1 MGLEENDAN
10 CGSNWNTIGDIKL
23 KPNETEEKFQQFL
36 IKRKISDT
44 NPEEIRKKTSF
55 GKYTIPR
62 KRKSE
67 QKTPDVVGQGLASPY
82 QGAVEKYPKLK
93 PHSPSKHPKKISRK
107 SARDFLSNE
116 DDSYRFSAPKNDPL
130 GLSTP
135 MTYGEA
141 RGMSTMNVDLFFS
154 IITK

>member
-1 MGLEENDAN
+1 MDDSA
-10 CGSNWNTIGDIKL
+10 IDDFY
-23 KPNETEEKFQQFL
+23 EKF
-36 IKRKISDT
+36 D
-44 NPEEIRKKTSF
+44 
-55 GKYTIPR
+55 GYTIPR

-82 QGAVEKYPKLK
+82 QGAVEKYPKLQ
-93 PHSPSKHPKKISRK
+93 PHSPSKHPKKISQK
-107 SARDFLSNE
+107 SAKDFLSNE